1 MSVVA
6 GATGPPEP
14 PSVRTVSR
22 QLWNLIE
29 PIASSVYFVP
39 EVHERYEAL
48 GLPPWGAGYFCSR
61 AACMGEVPGPVVA
74 ATFAVFDP
82 AIVMPAV
89 EEGWAKTTAP
99 ALTAARLDGQRAALS
114 RMVDAKWLDPE
125 RQGRATEL
133 MVRAADAAAWTGRP
147 LFAGLRSLPALAVDD
162 DPIGAFWR
170 AADVLREHRGDSH
183 VLAWS
188 AMHVDPVE
196 ITLLTELWWG
206 QRVGGYVRTRGW
218 SPDTIEAGIESLR
231 RRGFVDGTPPAFTE
245 AGEQLRTVIEE
256 LTDQGQTEVVAAL
269 GDDADELFD
278 LLAPVTDAVL
288 AAKGYPRDP
297 AALGRL

>member
-61 AACMGEVPGPVVA
+61 AACLGQVPGAVVA

-82 AIVMPAV
+82 AIVVPAV
-89 EEGWAKTTAP
+89 EEGWSRTTAA
-99 ALTAARLDGQRAALS
+99 ALLDARLDGQRAALL
-114 RMVDAKWLDPE
+114 RMAGPELLDADRLA
-125 RQGRATEL
+125 RATSL
-133 MVRAADAAAWTGRP
+133 LVRAADAAAWAGRP
-147 LFAGLRSLPALAVDD
+147 LFAGLRSLGRLPD
-162 DPIGAFWR
+162 DPIGDFWR
-170 AADVLREHRGDSH
+170 ATDVLREHRGDSH
-183 VLAWS
+183 VLAWT

-196 ITLLTELWWG
+196 ITLLTELWWS
-206 QRVGGYVRTRGW
+206 QRAGGYVRTRGW
-218 SPDTIEAGIESLR
+218 SPDAIEAGIESLR
-231 RRGFVDGTPPAFTE
+231 RRGFVDDAPPRFTD
-245 AGEQLRTVIEE
+245 AGEQLRAVIEE

-278 LLAPVTDAVL
+278 LLAPITDAVL

-297 AALGRL
+297 ASLGRL